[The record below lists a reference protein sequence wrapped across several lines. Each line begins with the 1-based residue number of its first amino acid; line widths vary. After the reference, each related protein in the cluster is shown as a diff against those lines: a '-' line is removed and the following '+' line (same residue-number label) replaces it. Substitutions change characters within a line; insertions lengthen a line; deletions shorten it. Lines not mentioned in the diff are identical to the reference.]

1 MMTYIIPI
9 TLLVVYILLK
19 FFYRKGTSW
28 IHRHATSKG
37 SVANLSTEIERF
49 DHPLGKAEVQKKRME
64 LFHHE
69 FQLEQ
74 QSYLLQKEKEN
85 DLKLAAI
92 LKYTH
97 DTFKRLDFD
106 ETEIF
111 QICECVRYF
120 VTNQQVLNQ
129 TEEHIKRR
137 MNVTQIALK
146 ILVTQIALKILPGTS
161 LSSTISVATLLPDL
175 SLPPLTN
182 GSAILHSIQCERTY
196 APRPEGMSLRLTK
209 TFCDFAVKRKN
220 DSQRF
225 STYHPVHSGKKSK
238 CGSSY
243 FSCGNTTA
251 FFDRYKYFTLG

>member
-1 MMTYIIPI
+1 M
-9 TLLVVYILLK
+9 
-19 FFYRKGTSW
+19 
-28 IHRHATSKG
+28 
-37 SVANLSTEIERF
+37 
-49 DHPLGKAEVQKKRME
+49 GKAQVQKKRME

-92 LKYTH
+92 LKYTR

-129 TEEHIKRR
+129 TEVHIKRR

-146 ILVTQIALKILPGTS
+146 NFAWNIAFQYN
-161 LSSTISVATLLPDL
+161 ISGDHAARFVIATFNEWF
-175 SLPPLTN
+175 SNT
-182 GSAILHSIQCERTY
+182 
-196 APRPEGMSLRLTK
+196 
-209 TFCDFAVKRKN
+209 TFATVRKN
-220 DSQRF
+220 LR
-225 STYHPVHSGKKSK
+225 TTTGKHVIEI
-238 CGSSY
+238 
-243 FSCGNTTA
+243 
-251 FFDRYKYFTLG
+251 DEHIL